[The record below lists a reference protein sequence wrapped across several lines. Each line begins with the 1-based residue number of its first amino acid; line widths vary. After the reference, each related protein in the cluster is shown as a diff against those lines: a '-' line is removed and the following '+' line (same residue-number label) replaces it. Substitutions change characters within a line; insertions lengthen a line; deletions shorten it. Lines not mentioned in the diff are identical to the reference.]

1 MWDKRNWNCTE
12 VKQGVYPLSCFL
24 ESRQENFRWAF
35 TGVYGPHSN
44 PEREDFWQELAA
56 VRGLWGE
63 SLVVGGDFNVCRFE
77 SERLNC
83 TRTSKAMKDFS
94 KAIEDLGIIN
104 LPLHGVIYTW
114 TRGENSDQASIIDRF
129 LISQEWNES
138 FKAVKQLALPNVIS
152 DHMPLLLESDLTLP
166 TSSLRTCGFMLRV
179 SLRMSKIG
187 GIATQSMGAL
197 TSF

>member
-12 VKQGVYPLSCFL
+12 VQQGVYTLLCFL
-24 ESRQENFRWAF
+24 ESTQENFRWAF

-56 VRGLWGE
+56 VRGLWDE
-63 SLVVGGDFNVCRFE
+63 SWVVGGDFNVCRRE

-83 TRTSKAMKDFS
+83 TRRSKAMKDFS
-94 KAIEDLGIIN
+94 EAIEDLGIID
-104 LPLHGVIYTW
+104 LPLHGAIYTW
-114 TRGENSDQASIIDRF
+114 ARGENSDQASRIDKF